1 MSAVFSDLTI
11 LEFRPG
17 DLSPEALEPHLNPEF
32 EFSIQT
38 CQRTL
43 VLSLRSFGLPSVLLN
58 TGLLNTGRR
67 AFHGVEA
74 YCYFLQFACGL
85 ESQIQGETDVFGQ
98 VKIAFRQLQ
107 ERNPVLGRKFRG
119 TFASWLEDTKEI
131 RAQFL
136 QNIGGNNYGALSRRL
151 LNPQASDSVVVIG
164 AGLISKTVA
173 PYFAEF
179 NLSVWN
185 RTAERLT
192 ELATQLSRK
201 GNLFTALTDDQA
213 LSKAI
218 EHATIVILA
227 TPPDAVLPAAIT
239 SHLRPDARVLHL
251 GGQQEQLTALHELGT
266 RLTTLTDLFELD
278 REQSIVR
285 KKQVRQALDAC
296 HQRSLLRSLAR
307 SIHIAHG
314 WEDLA
319 LFS

>member
-17 DLSPEALEPHLNPEF
+17 DLSPDALESQLNPEF

-43 VLSLRSFGLPSVLLN
+43 VLSLRSFSLPFI
-58 TGLLNTGRR
+58 RR
-67 AFHGVEA
+67 EFHGAEA

-85 ESQIQGETDVFGQ
+85 ESQVQGETDVFGQ
-98 VKIAFRQLQ
+98 VKLAFRQLQ
-107 ERNPVLGRKFRG
+107 ERNPLLGRKFRAY
-119 TFASWLEDTKEI
+119 FSSWLEDTKEI

-136 QNIGGNNYGALSRRL
+136 QNIGGNNYGALARRL

-192 ELATQLSRK
+192 DLAQQLSRK
-201 GNLFTALTDDQA
+201 GNLFTALTDDHA
-213 LSKAI
+213 LSRAI

-227 TPPDAVLPAAIT
+227 TPADAVLPAAIT
-239 SHLRPDARVLHL
+239 EHLRADARLLHL
-251 GGQQEQLTALHELGT
+251 GGQAPQLQTDQLAPLGK
-266 RLTTLTDLFELD
+266 RLLSLTDLFELD